1 MIDLVTMSF
10 LLQATA
16 ENNAFKKIVKHTVPS
31 YNSKWVKNTNLD
43 YSIILHTTLEYHTYA
58 IIGSR
63 PNMIQYYRIVTLT
76 TPIHQI
82 YGYLDIHS

>member
-31 YNSKWVKNTNLD
+31 YNSKRVKNTNLD
-43 YSIILHTTLEYHTYA
+43 YSIILHTTLEYHAY
-58 IIGSR
+58 
-63 PNMIQYYRIVTLT
+63 
-76 TPIHQI
+76 
-82 YGYLDIHS
+82 